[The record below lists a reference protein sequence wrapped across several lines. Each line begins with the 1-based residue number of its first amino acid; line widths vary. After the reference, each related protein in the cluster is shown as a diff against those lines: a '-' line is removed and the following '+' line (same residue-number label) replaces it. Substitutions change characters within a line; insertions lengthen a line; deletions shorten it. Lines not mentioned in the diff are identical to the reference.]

1 MGLPSPSSNDA
12 LPQVDKVLAELM
24 GETMAALP
32 ASRLKPLPQRQQQQ
46 AAQEEEGEEEGAD
59 ELGELQAR
67 LNAIRS

>member
-1 MGLPSPSSNDA
+1 
-12 LPQVDKVLAELM
+12 VDRVLAELT

-46 AAQEEEGEEEGAD
+46 QAAQEEEGEEEGAG
-59 ELGELQAR
+59 ELDELQAR

>member
-1 MGLPSPSSNDA
+1 M
-12 LPQVDKVLAELM
+12 LAELT

-46 AAQEEEGEEEGAD
+46 QAAQEEEGEEEGAG
-59 ELGELQAR
+59 ELDELQAR